1 MPGTSELLSLYNN
14 IATTH
19 YVLGEMDQALHYY
32 NEMHRLEQ
40 EELCSLSV
48 STHDNISDLAKSAL
62 STLQNIARV
71 YQKKRKTVI
80 ALQYLR
86 KASAFFLEHEELMG
100 DEDRHSLYSS
110 FEMYY
115 SNCGML
121 HHNSTSKPG
130 APAA

>member
-19 YVLGEMDQALHYY
+19 YVIGEMDQALHYY
-32 NEMHRLEQ
+32 NEIHRLEQ
-40 EELCSLSV
+40 EELCSLSI

-71 YQKKRKTVI
+71 YI

-86 KASAFFLEHEELMG
+86 KVSAFSLEHKELIG
-100 DEDRHSLYSS
+100 DKDRHSLYSS
-110 FEMYY
+110 FGMYY

-121 HHNSTSKPG
+121 HNDSTSKSD
-130 APAA
+130 APTA